1 VEDSGD
7 SLEQG
12 EDVTARTP
20 MLKLMGGDDMLS
32 LRNF

>member
-1 VEDSGD
+1 VEDIGD

-20 MLKLMGGDDMLS
+20 MLNKWEVL
-32 LRNF
+32 